1 MPTKKTEIFEV
12 FNKGTEKTEIC
23 RSPTKVE
30 GFKNSDEIFKLYPK
44 KQRKRPK
51 INGKGI
57 LYDSKPIKSKPEF

>member
-1 MPTKKTEIFEV
+1 MLTKKTQIFEV

-44 KQRKRPK
+44 NKENAQK
-51 INGKGI
+51 
-57 LYDSKPIKSKPEF
+57 